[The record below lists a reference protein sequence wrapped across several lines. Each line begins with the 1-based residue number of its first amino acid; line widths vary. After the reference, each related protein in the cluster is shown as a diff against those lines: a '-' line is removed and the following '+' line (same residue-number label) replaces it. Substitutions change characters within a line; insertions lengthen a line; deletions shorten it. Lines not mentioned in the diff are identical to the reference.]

1 MIWFSSRIPYIAEIL
16 LAERYAIINQSNN
29 YSTTDYGVIEYDNN
43 TLLSFKHIVNS
54 LSQIQNKEH
63 LRTYGSK
70 YKEFFVLGFRE
81 CSIKKNPNFVH
92 VCRKLLP
99 TIILLMSPHDL

>member
-1 MIWFSSRIPYIAEIL
+1 
-16 LAERYAIINQSNN
+16 
-29 YSTTDYGVIEYDNN
+29 VIEYDNN

-70 YKEFFVLGFRE
+70 YKEFFARLPLNKYGELGRE
-81 CSIKKNPNFVH
+81 E
-92 VCRKLLP
+92 KLS
-99 TIILLMSPHDL
+99 LL